1 MTQRRL
7 LLLTQMVAAAALLA
21 ACGGGGSDA
30 PAPAPAPQPGPLEQ
44 VPGSASQSAA
54 GLVDYLKTLAALAPE
69 DREAVDVAGFAPPAV
84 DDAEPQPVP

>member
-1 MTQRRL
+1 MPHRRL
-7 LLLTQMVAAAALLA
+7 RRLTQLGAAAALRA
-21 ACGGGGSDA
+21 ACGGGGAEA

-44 VPGSASQSAA
+44 VPGRARQSAA
-54 GLVDYLKTLAALAPE
+54 GLGDYLKTLAALAPE

>member
-1 MTQRRL
+1 MTQGRL
-7 LLLTQMVAAAALLA
+7 LLLMQTVAAAALLA

-54 GLVDYLKTLAALAPE
+54 GMVGYLKTLATLAPE
-69 DREAVDVAGFAPPAV
+69 DREAVDVSGFAPPAV
-84 DDAEPQPVP
+84 DDGEPEPVS